1 MMQAIAEAPSRG
13 CARIFLATHRF
24 QAPDFY
30 RRLGFAAVAEVIG
43 KPIGHKEIV
52 MRLVLD

>member
-1 MMQAIAEAPSRG
+1 MRPHLPRDPP
-13 CARIFLATHRF
+13 F